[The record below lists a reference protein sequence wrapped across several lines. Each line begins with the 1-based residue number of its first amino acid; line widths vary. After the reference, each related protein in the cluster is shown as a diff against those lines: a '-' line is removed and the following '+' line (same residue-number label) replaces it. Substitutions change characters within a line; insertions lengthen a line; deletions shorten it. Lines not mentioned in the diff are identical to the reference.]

1 MKSSS
6 EKSSEA
12 QAVNSQLQVSSA
24 SSADKD
30 SVVNENTDSTDR
42 QHLVQKRHL
51 EASEFGDEESQT
63 AKKTKP
69 TEAEDPAQRKEKT
82 NVVENHRSTAP
93 LPTSSTTQD
102 IESIS
107 LAAGLARVKY
117 ETVYKG
123 SASDFVREHNIQDV
137 YYKTTSE
144 LAEALQLLELSG
156 AAPVAED
163 GKLAGNVAARVVKD
177 GLDILLVS
185 KSGKQSA
192 SVSTD
197 DDFCIVT
204 EFDPV
209 QWSVTFYA
217 NDSSTLPTSDTPL
230 HHAAFHA
237 AEEFH
242 WDEVPYVSLHGHALE
257 TADKAEKLGLPCS
270 TKETLFSTPDDMFE
284 LVSLLKQYP
293 FPLNKIFVRKGHGF
307 LVLGKTTAESVETFR
322 ASVMPFIA

>member
-6 EKSSEA
+6 EKCSEA
-12 QAVNSQLQVSSA
+12 QAVNSQLQMSSA
-24 SSADKD
+24 AKD

-51 EASEFGDEESQT
+51 EATELEDEESQT
-63 AKKTKP
+63 PKKTKP
-69 TEAEDPAQRKEKT
+69 AETEDPAQTNEKT
-82 NVVENHRSTAP
+82 NSSTAP
-93 LPTSSTTQD
+93 LSTSTTQD
-102 IESIS
+102 IESVS

-123 SASDFVREHNIQDV
+123 SASNFVHEHNIQDV

-156 AAPVAED
+156 AAPIAED
-163 GKLAGNVAARVVKD
+163 GKLAGNVAARIVKD
-177 GLDILLVS
+177 GLDILVVS
-185 KSGKQSA
+185 KSGKQSG

-217 NDSSTLPTSDTPL
+217 NNSSTLPTSDTPL

-257 TADKAEKLGLPCS
+257 TADKAEQLGLPCS
-270 TKETLFSTPDDMFE
+270 PKETLFSTPDDMYE

-307 LVLGKTTAESVETFR
+307 LVLGKTTAETVETFK
-322 ASVMPFIA
+322 ANVMPFIA

>member
-6 EKSSEA
+6 EKCSEA
-12 QAVNSQLQVSSA
+12 QAVNSQLQMSSA
-24 SSADKD
+24 AKD

-51 EASEFGDEESQT
+51 EATELEDEESQT
-63 AKKTKP
+63 PKKTKP
-69 TEAEDPAQRKEKT
+69 AETEDPAQTNEKT
-82 NVVENHRSTAP
+82 NSSTAP
-93 LPTSSTTQD
+93 LSTSTTQD
-102 IESIS
+102 IESVS

-123 SASDFVREHNIQDV
+123 SASNFVHEHNIQDV
-137 YYKTTSE
+137 YYKTMSE

-156 AAPVAED
+156 AAPIAED
-163 GKLAGNVAARVVKD
+163 GKLAGNVAARIVKD
-177 GLDILLVS
+177 GLDILVVS
-185 KSGKQSA
+185 KSGKQSG

-217 NDSSTLPTSDTPL
+217 NNSSTLPTSDTPL
-230 HHAAFHA
+230 HHAVFHA

-257 TADKAEKLGLPCS
+257 TADKAEQLGLPCS
-270 TKETLFSTPDDMFE
+270 PKETLFSTPDDMYE

-307 LVLGKTTAESVETFR
+307 LVLGKTTAETVETFK
-322 ASVMPFIA
+322 ANVMPFIA